1 MTRGVKTL
9 YNPTTMNENQES
21 PSIGLALGGGGARGI
36 AHIGV
41 LRVFERERIP
51 VHFIAGTSMGGIIGA
66 SYAAGVSLEA
76 ITGVALQIRK
86 RFEQLRLLDVK
97 LTGRGLIKGTRLYRQ
112 LASLIGEEMTFAD
125 LKIPSALMAVD
136 LFTGREVVLS
146 EGKVVDAI
154 RATMSVPGVF
164 EPVPRGDLLLVDGGI
179 LNNVPVDI
187 VCQAG
192 MQLSIAV
199 DVMPDFPRN
208 RAGQAPIVIAP
219 RTAYLPPA
227 MQEVMNAFL
236 IMISEMTEYRLRMC
250 TPDLILRPEISN
262 QVSLL
267 TGFELAEEVIAAGEA
282 AAEAALPEIKRLIE
296 QKQVIVN

>member
-1 MTRGVKTL
+1 
-9 YNPTTMNENQES
+9 MNHSLTS

-41 LRVFERERIP
+41 LRVFEREHIP
-51 VHFIAGTSMGGIIGA
+51 VNFIAGTSMGGIIGA
-66 SYAAGVSLEA
+66 SYAAGVPLEA

-112 LASLIGEEMTFAD
+112 LASLIGEELTFAD

-136 LFTGREVVLS
+136 LFTGREVVLAD
-146 EGKVVDAI
+146 GKVVDAI

-179 LNNVPVDI
+179 LNNVPVDV

-208 RAGQAPIVIAP
+208 RAGQAPVVTAP
-219 RTAYLPPA
+219 KTAYLPPA
-227 MQEVMNAFL
+227 MQEVLNTFL

-250 TPDLILRPEISN
+250 APDLVLRPEISN

-282 AAEAALPEIKRLIE
+282 AAEAALPQIKMLIE
-296 QKQVIVN
+296 QKQAVGN